1 MVRESRMPVK
11 TPVAGTLVPMQK
23 MALMPWLS
31 LNEEIKTRDVTFRPI
46 ILHEQ
51 WHPLLQPL
59 ASRMEDLLK
68 FFPDRAGGGVFV
80 TLGNDW
86 WTPEERLPDLAVT
99 AGHLYLA
106 AFACQKYFSL
116 DDHSVNSA
124 AFEFYGVALTDV
136 LSFQLRTRLGPYP
149 HFGYTS
155 DMVQFRRPPQTRC
168 PGNLTIQLSFLDALG
183 GISSEDSIR
192 SALSFFLLATRDEQ
206 SLNPEQEIIL
216 MGAAFERLLGQHTAL
231 KVALALKR
239 LMSNYCSSSTV
250 ASLRLGGRPVRPCE
264 KTEHEEALASSAPH
278 VGWAYEFY
286 QERNGAI
293 HGDKKGPGG
302 WKQWEHLIM
311 SGHLFPLLVKLKL
324 ESEGQYELDDDD
336 KQRLLSV
343 DWLLAETD
351 WIGKHGEKSPWQR
364 IHWEAHFEA
373 TCPAPTTPELNPA
386 E

>member
-1 MVRESRMPVK
+1 MSAEQR
-11 TPVAGTLVPMQK
+11 

-31 LNEEIKTRDVTFRPI
+31 LSGEIKTRDVTFRPI
-46 ILHEQ
+46 ILNREL
-51 WHPLLQPL
+51 HPLLRPV

-80 TLGNDW
+80 TSGNDW
-86 WTPEERLPDLAVT
+86 WTPEERLPDLAI
-99 AGHLYLA
+99 AAEHLYLA
-106 AFACQKYFSL
+106 AFARQSYFSR
-116 DDHSVNSA
+116 DDHYVNFA
-124 AFEFYGVALTDV
+124 AFGLYGVALTDV

-149 HFGYTS
+149 HFGCTS

-168 PGNLTIQLSFLDALG
+168 PSNLTIQQPFLDALG
-183 GISSEDSIR
+183 GMSSEDSIR
-192 SALSFFLLATRDEQ
+192 SALSFFRLATRDEQ
-206 SLNPEQEIIL
+206 SLDPEQEIIL

-264 KTEHEEALASSAPH
+264 KTEHEEPLASSAPH

-324 ESEGQYELDDDD
+324 ATRHLYELDAED
-336 KQRLLSV
+336 KGRLWSI
-343 DWLLAETD
+343 DRLLAEPD
-351 WIGKHGEKSPWQR
+351 WIGQPNDIQSPWQR
-364 IHWEAHFEA
+364 IHWEAQ
-373 TCPAPTTPELNPA
+373 L
-386 E
+386 